1 METII
6 GKSIPNKFDLHFA
19 RNTSPSNATKLW
31 SPIVDMMLPLAIQL
45 ESAFSRGRISNENV
59 QKTVPN
65 FTGVVA
71 SLATLQRQTF
81 NEFAALTKLS
91 AYTKPRGT

>member
-19 RNTSPSNATKLW
+19 QNVSPANASKIWT
-31 SPIVDMMLPLAIQL
+31 PIVDMMLPLSNQL
-45 ESAFSRGRISNENV
+45 ESSFSRGRISNENV

-71 SLATLQRQTF
+71 SLASLQRQTF
-81 NEFAALTKLS
+81 DEFAGLTKV
-91 AYTKPRGT
+91 GT